1 MLYAI
6 KSGQFKGVNVLT
18 HPKLY
23 LHGRSLLRCFK
34 IVSTAVLH
42 CNDTAVKCVVLKLL
56 MTYCSVDE
64 NVKMEQTE
72 TDAAAA
78 GGGVVTEDAG

>member
-1 MLYAI
+1 
-6 KSGQFKGVNVLT
+6 
-18 HPKLY
+18 
-23 LHGRSLLRCFK
+23 
-34 IVSTAVLH
+34 
-42 CNDTAVKCVVLKLL
+42 

-78 GGGVVTEDAG
+78 GGVLTEDAG